1 MSDAGQ
7 NTGVRKLIRNP
18 QDFYGGLVLAALA
31 VFALWAGSDLPGM
44 RGFAFGPGT
53 APRLF
58 SVLLLGVS
66 LAIALTGLLSD
77 GPPLEK
83 WGVRG
88 PVLFIVSVIFFGAT
102 IRPLGLIIASFGSLV
117 IAAAASKE
125 SKLVETVIWSAVL
138 TIFCV
143 LLFVYGL
150 KLPLQLWP
158 RF

>member
-1 MSDAGQ
+1 MADGQ
-7 NTGVRKLIRNP
+7 QAVTHKRIRNP
-18 QDFYGGLVLAALA
+18 QDFYGGLVLMAFAL
-31 VFALWAGSDLPGM
+31 FALWAGSDLPGM

-58 SVLLLGVS
+58 AGLLLLVGA
-66 LAIALTGLLSD
+66 AIAVSGVVTD

-83 WGVRG
+83 YGFRG
-88 PVLFIVSVIFFGAT
+88 PVLFIASVLFFAAA
-102 IRPLGLIIASFGSLV
+102 IRPLGLVTTAFLTIM
-117 IAAAASKE
+117 IAAGASNE
-125 SKLVETVIWSAVL
+125 VRWLQSLIWAVIL

-143 LLFVYGL
+143 LLFIYGL

>member
-1 MSDAGQ
+1 MADGQHAG
-7 NTGVRKLIRNP
+7 TRKLIRNP
-18 QDFYGGLVLAALA
+18 QDFYGGLVLMAFAL
-31 VFALWAGSDLPGM
+31 FALWAGSDLPGM

-58 SVLLLGVS
+58 AGLLLLVGG
-66 LAIALTGLLSD
+66 AIVVMGLLTD

-83 WGVRG
+83 YGIRG
-88 PVLFIVSVIFFGAT
+88 PVLFIASVLFFAAA
-102 IRPLGLIIASFGSLV
+102 IRPVGLV
-117 IAAAASKE
+117 ITAFLTIMIAAGASNE
-125 SKLVETVIWSAVL
+125 VRWLQSLIWAVIL

-143 LLFVYGL
+143 FLFIYGL

>member
-1 MSDAGQ
+1 MAEGQ
-7 NTGVRKLIRNP
+7 HASARKLIRNP
-18 QDFYGGLVLAALA
+18 QDFYGGLVLMAFAL
-31 VFALWAGSDLPGM
+31 FALWAGSDLPGM

-58 SVLLLGVS
+58 AGLLLLVGG
-66 LAIALTGLLSD
+66 AIAVMGVTTD

-83 WGVRG
+83 FGFRG
-88 PVLFIVSVIFFGAT
+88 PVLFIASVVFFAAT
-102 IRPLGLIIASFGSLV
+102 IRSLGLVITAFFTIM
-117 IAAAASKE
+117 IAAGASSE
-125 SKLVETVIWSAVL
+125 VRWLQSLIWGVIL

-143 LLFVYGL
+143 LLFIHGL

>member
-7 NTGVRKLIRNP
+7 HTSVRKLIRNP
-18 QDFYGGLVLAALA
+18 QDFYGGLVLAAFA
-31 VFALWAGSDLPGM
+31 VFMLWAGSDLPGM

-58 SVLLLGVS
+58 GVLLLCTG
-66 LAIALTGLLSD
+66 LAIAVMGCFTD

-83 WGVRG
+83 YGVRG
-88 PVLFIVSVIFFGAT
+88 PVLFLTSVIFFAAA
-102 IRPLGLIIASFGSLV
+102 IRPVGLV
-117 IAAAASKE
+117 ITAFVTITVAAAATKE
-125 SKLVETVIWSAVL
+125 VRWVESLIWAAILTVFS
-138 TIFCV
+138 V

>member
-1 MSDAGQ
+1 MADGQHAG
-7 NTGVRKLIRNP
+7 TRKLIRNP
-18 QDFYGGLVLAALA
+18 QDFYGGLVLMAFAL
-31 VFALWAGSDLPGM
+31 FALWAGSDLPGM

-58 SVLLLGVS
+58 AGLLLLVGA
-66 LAIALTGLLSD
+66 AISVVGFVTD

-83 WGVRG
+83 YGFRG
-88 PVLFIVSVIFFGAT
+88 PVLFIASVLFFGIA
-102 IRPLGLIIASFGSLV
+102 IRPVGLV
-117 IAAAASKE
+117 ITAFLTIMIAAGASNE
-125 SKLVETVIWSAVL
+125 VRWLQSLIWAVIL

-143 LLFVYGL
+143 FLFIYGL